1 MPAIFEHFENYYH
14 LSAHDAWRRAFL
26 VPFVLIMVTAFFL
39 VILCPDTPVGEWADR
54 SRIIEEN
61 VRTERRAGHAVAHS
75 GIVHHDA
82 RRSPP
87 PVSRVEKPDSKDE
100 KRSARSVDVDT
111 LAGEIVEVDAEYI
124 HEVVQEPSFKE
135 IVDTMLS
142 PQTLVLMACYF
153 GSFGS
158 ELAIN
163 SILGAYYL
171 KNFPKLGQ
179 LSSGRWAAMFG
190 ILNIYGRPAGGIISD
205 LIYKYTR
212 GSLWAKKAWMH
223 FLGIV
228 MGIFMLAI
236 GLCDPHSQHT
246 MFGLVAGLAVSS
258 DNFSPGI
265 QN

>member
-1 MPAIFEHFENYYH
+1 MPAIFEHFENHYH
-14 LSAHDAWRRAFL
+14 LSAHDAWRRAFF
-26 VPFVLIMVTAFFL
+26 VPFALIMVTALFL
-39 VILCPDTPVGEWADR
+39 VILCPDTPVGKWADR
-54 SRIIEEN
+54 SRAIEEN
-61 VRTERRAGHAVAHS
+61 LRAEHQAGRVVAHS

-82 RRSPP
+82 HRRPSH
-87 PVSRVEKPDSKDE
+87 VSQAEKMDNKDE
-100 KRSARSVDVDT
+100 KLSDGSVDVET
-111 LAGEIVEVDAEYI
+111 SAGEVVEVDAEYT

-135 IVDTMLS
+135 ILDIMTS

-158 ELAIN
+158 ELSIN

-205 LIYKYTR
+205 LIYKYTG
-212 GSLWAKKAWMH
+212 GSLWAKKAWIH
-223 FLGIV
+223 FLGIT

-236 GLCDPHSQHT
+236 GLTDSHNQHI
-246 MFGLVAGLAVSS
+246 MFGLVAGLAVSLYAL
-258 DNFSPGI
+258 FP
-265 QN
+265 